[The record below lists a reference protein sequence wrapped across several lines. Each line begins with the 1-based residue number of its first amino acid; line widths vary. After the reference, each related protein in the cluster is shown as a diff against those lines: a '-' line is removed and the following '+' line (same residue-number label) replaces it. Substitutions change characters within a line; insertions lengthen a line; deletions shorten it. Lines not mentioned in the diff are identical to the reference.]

1 MSHPRASTLEPLLLD
16 CRQALRALLHDRA
29 FTLAAIGTLT
39 LAIALNLAG
48 FTLMQTMLVRGYPLV
63 ERNDRLVY
71 VQERGAL
78 GCCVA
83 YGTFVD
89 WRAEAR
95 SFDSMAYVDGR
106 QLTLR
111 DEAGG
116 KEQLSAAVVSAELFR
131 LLGVQPALG
140 RNFDAAD
147 DAAGAAPVTIL
158 SHGFWQS
165 RFRGSADVIGQTL
178 ETEDVTLTV
187 IGVMPEGFSFPEH
200 QDLWMPLPGSLAATD
215 RSPSG
220 FLVVARLADGATVP
234 QARAELATISRRLA
248 DQYPDTNRGV
258 VPDVQP
264 YAEFF
269 FGSDAK
275 VLYGSMWIAT
285 WFVLLIAC
293 ANLANLSVA
302 RTLRRAHEIA
312 TRLALGA
319 GYARMGRQMLIENAL
334 LAMAAAAGAWWLA
347 KWSIATYAAATA
359 SVHYVL
365 DFSMGRDVL
374 AYLGAIALAA
384 CLLFTL
390 LPVVSLRRIDSSDVL
405 KGGAR
410 GLTPAM
416 SRTQAVLIVGQ
427 MIFAVVLLSG
437 SGVLVRSFMKFENAQ
452 HGIDPENA
460 LVALVVLPD
469 SRPADRDAWPQLMD
483 SIEARLEAIPGV
495 ELATASSHRPLRGA
509 LQQAFEIEGQ
519 PVVAAGGAPRL
530 VSAVLAGPDYF
541 RAVGAA
547 ILSGRDFTAADDPSS
562 PPVAIVNERFAEQH
576 WPGDAAVGKRVRL
589 RTGGESDREWLT
601 VVGVASNIMQGDP
614 TRQSYPPLV
623 YRSQRQV
630 PAPYVWALAKTT
642 VPPSSV
648 VAAVRRELQSLDPDF
663 YVSDVAPLADVVGFD
678 AELMDV
684 AHQHLGRNAV
694 LFPIFAASALLL
706 AAMGLYAVIS
716 QSVGRRTRE
725 IGVRMALGATAAQI
739 WRGVLQQ
746 GMAPVVLGLV
756 VGLVF
761 SLGVNRLLQSQLI
774 GVAPYDLVTVGVAS
788 AVLVG
793 FSVLACRVPARRA
806 MRVDPAVALRRE

>member
-1 MSHPRASTLEPLLLD
+1 MPHRKARNLEPLLLD
-16 CRQALRALLHDRA
+16 FRQAVRALLRDRA
-29 FTLAAIGTLT
+29 FTFAAIGTLT
-39 LAIALNLAG
+39 LAIALNVAG

-63 ERNDRLVY
+63 DRNDRLVY

-83 YGTFVD
+83 YGTVVD
-89 WRAEAR
+89 WRAEAK
-95 SFDSMAYVDGR
+95 SFEGMAYVDGR

-111 DEAGG
+111 DDAGG
-116 KEQLSAAVVSAELFR
+116 KERFAAAVVSADLFQ
-131 LLGVQPALG
+131 LLGVQPVLG
-140 RNFDAAD
+140 RNFAAAD
-147 DAAGAAPVTIL
+147 EAAGAAPVAIL
-158 SHGFWQS
+158 SHGLWQS
-165 RFRGSADVIGQTL
+165 RFGGSADVIGETL
-178 ETEDVTLTV
+178 ATEDVTLTV

-200 QDLWMPLPGSLAATD
+200 QDLWMPVPSTLAVSD
-215 RSPSG
+215 RTPSG
-220 FLVVARLADGATVP
+220 FLAVARLADGATVD
-234 QARAELATISRRLA
+234 QARAELPAISQRLA
-248 DQYPDTNRGV
+248 DEYPDTNRGV

-275 VLYGSMWIAT
+275 VLYGLMWIAT

-302 RTLRRAHEIA
+302 RTMRRAHEIA

-319 GYARMGRQMLIENAL
+319 GFARMGRQMLIENAL
-334 LAMAAAAGAWWLA
+334 LAIAAAAGAWWLA
-347 KWSIATYAAATA
+347 KWSITTYAAATA

-374 AYLGAIALAA
+374 VYLGAIALAA

-390 LPVVSLRRIDSSDVL
+390 VPVVSLRRIDSSDVL

-410 GLTPAM
+410 GLTPAL
-416 SRTQAVLIVGQ
+416 SRKQAALIVGQ

-437 SGVLVRSFMKFENAQ
+437 SGVLVRSFMKFESAQ
-452 HGIDPENA
+452 TGIDAENVVVA
-460 LVALVVLPD
+460 LVALPD
-469 SRPADRDAWPQLMD
+469 TPSADAWPQVVD
-483 SIEARLEAIPGV
+483 AIEARLEAIAGV
-495 ELATASSHRPLRGA
+495 ELATATSHRPLRGA
-509 LQQAFEIEGQ
+509 LTQAFEIEGQ
-519 PVVAAGGAPRL
+519 AVAGDGGAVRRAS
-530 VSAVLAGPDYF
+530 VVLADPGYF

-547 ILSGRDFTAADDPSS
+547 VLLGRDFTGADLPSS
-562 PPVAIVNERFAEQH
+562 TPVAIVNERFAELN
-576 WPGDAAVGKRVRL
+576 WPGDTPLGKRVRL
-589 RTGGESDREWLT
+589 RTGGEAGGEWLT
-601 VVGVASNIMQGDP
+601 VVGVASNIMQADP

-630 PAPYVWALAKTT
+630 PASYVWALAKTAL
-642 VPPSSV
+642 PPSSL
-648 VAAVRRELQSLDPDF
+648 VAVVRRELQSIDPAFD
-663 YVSDVAPLADVVGFD
+663 VSDVAPLADVVGFD

-694 LFPIFAASALLL
+694 LFPIFAGCALLL
-706 AAMGLYAVIS
+706 AAVGLYAVIS

-739 WRGVLQQ
+739 WRGVLRQ

-756 VGLVF
+756 VGLAV

-774 GVAPYDLVTVGVAS
+774 GVAPYDLVTMGVAS
-788 AVLVG
+788 AVLVLLG
-793 FSVLACRVPARRA
+793 VLACRVPARRA
-806 MRVDPAVALRRE
+806 MSVDPAVALRRE